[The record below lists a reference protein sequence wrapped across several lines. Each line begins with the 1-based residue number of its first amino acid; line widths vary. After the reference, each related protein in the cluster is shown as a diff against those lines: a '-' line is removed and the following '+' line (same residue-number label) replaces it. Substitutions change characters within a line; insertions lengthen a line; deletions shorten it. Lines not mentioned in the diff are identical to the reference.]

1 MWLCAYIFQLL
12 IISVHLEWGFYLF
25 IFLYKKKTNCLFSF
39 SIPIPNP
46 SSSPPPISSTYPRT
60 PPTTSSLETL
70 RHIALDWVFN
80 AVSQTLLH
88 LHLLSLS
95 FSFWPYKIKEHVTHI
110 LPLYLV
116 IILMTI
122 NLVMTSKT
130 EEANLDIS
138 PNCSIFWTFS
148 NVI

>member
-25 IFLYKKKTNCLFSF
+25 IFLYKKKTSYLFSF
-39 SIPIPNP
+39 SLQIPIP
-46 SSSPPPISSTYPRT
+46 SSPSPISSTYPLT
-60 PPTTSSLETL
+60 PPTTNSSERL
-70 RHIALDWVFN
+70 RHIALDWVFY
-80 AVSQTLLH
+80 AMSQTLLH
-88 LHLLSLS
+88 LHMLSLS
-95 FSFWPYKIKEHVTHI
+95 FSFWPYKIKEHVTHT
-110 LPLYLV
+110 LPLNLV

-138 PNCSIFWTFS
+138 PNSSIFWTFS
-148 NVI
+148 SVI